1 MGKCDTKASISGR
14 VKDDAS
20 KALLKKQL
28 GDLCPSG
35 PTLDLK
41 TGIIKSKKVKKEKT
55 PEDKA
60 SQELK
65 TLEKKTLDFVFLVVL
80 FLHQLVYDM
89 DWYTVGENISAGS
102 CMRT

>member
-35 PTLDLK
+35 HTLDLK
-41 TGIIKSKKVKKEKT
+41 TGVIKSKKAKKEKT
-55 PEDKA
+55 PA
-60 SQELK
+60 QEAMA
-65 TLEKKTLDFVFLVVL
+65 EMKKMHKKFL
-80 FLHQLVYDM
+80 
-89 DWYTVGENISAGS
+89 
-102 CMRT
+102 

>member
-35 PTLDLK
+35 HTLDLK
-41 TGIIKSKKVKKEKT
+41 TGVIKSKKAKKEKS
-55 PEDKA
+55 PEDKV
-60 SQELK
+60 SQDLK
-65 TLEKKTLDFVFLVVL
+65 TLEKKTLDML
-80 FLHQLVYDM
+80 F
-89 DWYTVGENISAGS
+89 
-102 CMRT
+102 